1 MEKAQVQAVEYFRG
15 VVRELKN
22 VKFPTEQDVKAT
34 ALAIAFVLAIAM
46 LFIGTADFIISRLV
60 KILLGIL

>member
-1 MEKAQVQAVEYFRG
+1 MRSQAVEYFRG

-22 VKFPTEQDVKAT
+22 VKFPTEQEVKVT

-46 LFIGTADFIISRLV
+46 TFVGVADFVISRLV
-60 KILLGIL
+60 KNLLGIL